1 MKTFPKPLSASEEK
15 EYLERCKE
23 GDEEAKNILI
33 LRNMRLVAHVV
44 KKYQN
49 VDYDMEDLI
58 SVGRM
63 VFTYLT
69 KGVCSI
75 FKILVISH

>member
-15 EYLERCKE
+15 EYLKRCKE

-44 KKYQN
+44 KS
-49 VDYDMEDLI
+49 I
-58 SVGRM
+58 R
-63 VFTYLT
+63 TLT
-69 KGVCSI
+69 MI
-75 FKILVISH
+75 WKI